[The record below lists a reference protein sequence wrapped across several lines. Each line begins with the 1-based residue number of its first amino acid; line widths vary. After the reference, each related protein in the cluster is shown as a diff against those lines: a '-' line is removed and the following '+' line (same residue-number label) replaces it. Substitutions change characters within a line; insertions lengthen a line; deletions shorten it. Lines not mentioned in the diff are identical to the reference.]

1 MAFRALSRVAGRQR
15 QFRVGRSFSSAL
27 SEHDSDVT
35 IQHSPI
41 TRFTE
46 DEEMTR
52 DMARQWA
59 DQELKPIVREMDDE
73 AKLRPE
79 ILESLFQCGFMG
91 MVRVSLN
98 NRDPAFI
105 HYALIPNTTCY
116 YYNVGNSRRVRW
128 IEHVLYVGLPCH

>member
-1 MAFRALSRVAGRQR
+1 MALRILSRMALRQR
-15 QFRVGRSFSSAL
+15 PQLQATSRPFSSAL
-27 SEHDSDVT
+27 SEHEDVT

-59 DQELKPIVREMDDE
+59 DQELRPIVREMDDE

-79 ILESLFQCGFMG
+79 ILDSLFQCGFMG
-91 MVRVSLN
+91 MVRDLSL
-98 NRDPAFI
+98 
-105 HYALIPNTTCY
+105 
-116 YYNVGNSRRVRW
+116 
-128 IEHVLYVGLPCH
+128 VLSSSHSTG